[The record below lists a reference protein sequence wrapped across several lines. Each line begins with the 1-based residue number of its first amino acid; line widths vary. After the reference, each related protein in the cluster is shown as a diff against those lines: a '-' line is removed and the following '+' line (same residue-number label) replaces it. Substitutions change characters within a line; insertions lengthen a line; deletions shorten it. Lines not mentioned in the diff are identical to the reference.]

1 MRLELEFS
9 YHGNHEEIKQLKL
22 GGGSGDVTVTQANA
36 NAPKTLTINGTGVT
50 QPIQTNRANTDLL
63 LDVKVNFSS
72 TDSEAYNIN
81 NGLTS
86 TVTFGS
92 NSELTLANGG
102 TAKFIGANNR
112 KWIFN
117 GIM

>member
-1 MRLELEFS
+1 MELVSHNQF
-9 YHGNHEEIKQLKL
+9 KQIEQIL
-22 GGGSGDVTVTQANA
+22 
-36 NAPKTLTINGTGVT
+36 IF
-50 QPIQTNRANTDLL
+50 

-117 GIM
+117 GIIKGGGTIVIGGNAKADFGTTSNHANLWRKY